1 MLARNDEPTE
11 GLRARVWSSLQWVHS
26 ALRLQL
32 PRLAASLRALPWPR
46 MSARMPSWPGGL
58 PSWRWPR
65 LRIPTLPPWV
75 VAVLTWIGDAHSANM
90 RRLSGWMSDVLP
102 KGLYARAL
110 IIIIAPIVVLEGVV
124 AFVFMERHWQAVTRR
139 LSEATARDIAALIDV
154 YEEYPRKDDY
164 GQLIE
169 MARDRLNLSMQILPP
184 GDLPAPRPKPFFA
197 LLDRALS
204 DEIRRQVQRPFWID
218 TVGQSRHVEIRVKHK
233 NAILRF
239 VATRSQTYASNSH
252 IFLLWM
258 IGSSVILLTVA
269 ILFLRNQIRP
279 ILRLAEA
286 ADAFGKGRK
295 VPEDFRP
302 RGAREVRQAAT
313 AFLEMRDRIT
323 THVEQRTTM
332 LAGVSHDLRTILTRF
347 KLELALLGET
357 AEAHSLQAD
366 VREMQDML
374 EDYLAFA
381 KGDGGEESASTNL
394 CELLQEIHDET
405 QVFGTPIDLKIR
417 KRRGEIVLPLK
428 RQAFKRAITN
438 LVSNAVRFGDHVI
451 IRAAVE
457 GQWVRIEV
465 DDNGPGIPPE
475 ERGNV
480 FKPFYRLDHARNQD
494 EGNTGLGL
502 AIARDIAKSH
512 GGDITLGES
521 SMGGL
526 RAIISV
532 PL

>member
-1 MLARNDEPTE
+1 MLARGDEQERRSFLPWRSLWQRLSRVRLPERLRPRWPAGRGTAISTSLARLWRKLPPVP
-11 GLRARVWSSLQWVHS
+11 GWLRAFGSWFARTH
-26 ALRLQL
+26 RRNMQL
-32 PRLAASLRALPWPR
+32 I
-46 MSARMPSWPGGL
+46 GGWFGEL
-58 PSWRWPR
+58 
-65 LRIPTLPPWV
+65 
-75 VAVLTWIGDAHSANM
+75 
-90 RRLSGWMSDVLP
+90 LP

-139 LSEATARDIAALIDV
+139 LSEATARDIAAVIDV
-154 YEEYPRKDDY
+154 YEEYPKKDEY
-164 GQLIE
+164 SQLIE
-169 MARDRLNLSMQILPP
+169 MARDRLNLSMQVLPP

-204 DEIRRQVQRPFWID
+204 DEVRRQVQKPFWID
-218 TVGQSRHVEIRVKHK
+218 TVGQSRHVEIRVKLED
-233 NAILRF
+233 AILRF

-286 ADAFGKGRK
+286 ADAFGKGRR
-295 VPEDFRP
+295 VPDDFRP

-347 KLELALLGET
+347 KLELALLGDT
-357 AEAHSLQAD
+357 AEARSLQAD

-381 KGDGGEESASTNL
+381 KGDGGEESAPTNL
-394 CELLQEIHDET
+394 RELLQEVHEEA
-405 QVFGTPIDLKIR
+405 QYFGTPVELKLR
-417 KRRGEIVLPLK
+417 KRREEVVLPLK

-438 LVSNAVRFGDHVI
+438 LVSNAARFGDQVI
-451 IRAAVE
+451 IRGAVE
-457 GQWVRIEV
+457 GQWLRIEV
-465 DDNGPGIPPE
+465 DDNGPGIPAA
-475 ERGNV
+475 ERANV
-480 FKPFYRLDHARNQD
+480 FRPFYRLDHARNQD